1 MLRKTILIALNEA
14 RMSCRGWRFWLL
26 LGLVAGI
33 SLFAR
38 RDYLIRAQD
47 GFFLHSAFS
56 FQHPSF
62 WLMIA
67 ILGLGACALA
77 LDICGRLRHSR
88 MDKILFPLPVGVT
101 SLMCGRLLGVLIV
114 MVPLSLIGIFSFGL
128 WQYLYGHGMII
139 WRPFWV
145 AFILLVLPVIVPVAA
160 LAITM
165 RSFFKHDFAAL
176 IIGGLIGAFVYQL
189 GVHEGILINI
199 PDVIRYLANSSSTIG
214 VRLSFEKYWV
224 QLFMHALLSLTI
236 LSFAPLYLRRQEP
249 QRWIVNRKRNSL
261 FSVSLIMR
269 AITNLRFDRHL
280 GWGYRLFLTLT
291 LLVSATSVIWATY
304 SYKDFLIKNG
314 HGHEENVVRVK
325 FPAISVDLQ
334 KYEFDLKPNETY
346 SRLDIQ
352 SDLIFTPKE
361 STRYLGVE
369 LDPRYTVDEAAL
381 DNQECSFARQQNRV
395 RFNFSESLIPHQEYR
410 LSVNYHGAPVEF
422 HPQYTAMHNKWYPV
436 PWRKFQAENERW
448 VKVDD
453 DLFESEITLH
463 LEPGQQGAFA
473 GDLIDSQEDGQART
487 EHWSTLYPVNRL
499 QMYWGNYQLLE
510 SDSFGYNVR
519 FYHFP
524 MHKYKAQIYM
534 EEVKD
539 QHEFVNDKLGRIPFN
554 QLTLV
559 ETPYTWRTEY
569 SQRNKL
575 RIPWAKPLANPQTY
589 YAQMPGMFLVS
600 ENQMCYISEEMWLM
614 ERFDHNPRLIPFYQL
629 LPQTLREIH
638 DNFYRNLISAYFDH
652 SIHPTGEMAFWVND
666 YLSSYASKLLE
677 RNSWQRRRELK
688 YDVGSNRN
696 LPLSVAKS
704 ESLLSL
710 HKMGTHPELERIRGE
725 ALFRMLH
732 HIMGD
737 KPWWAFLREM
747 FRRYRFQEIPVDE
760 LRPLLEEFYGD
771 DLGWYIDEWVLGN
784 ALPEYEIT
792 YTEAKLITDDR
803 TGVITYKTL
812 VRVKNHGSG
821 RMAVPIYV
829 ETEMDYITRN
839 IWLDAGEEKTLDLTS
854 PHRPIF
860 AVVDPEN
867 WILQVPHLDKIKK
880 SRMHSERRI
889 LIEGDDTTAL
899 RANTRRNN
907 HRHFWRH

>member
-1 MLRKTILIALNEA
+1 MLRKTMLIAFNEA

-38 RDYLIRAQD
+38 RDYLLRAQN

-67 ILGLGACALA
+67 ILALGACALA

-88 MDKILFPLPVGVT
+88 MDKILFPLPIGVT

-128 WQYLYGHGMII
+128 WQYLYGHGVII

-145 AFILLVLPVIVPVAA
+145 AFVLLVLPVIVPAAA

-165 RSFFKHDFAAL
+165 RTFFKHDFAAL
-176 IIGGLIGAFVYQL
+176 IIGGLIGTLVYQL
-189 GVHEGILINI
+189 GVHEGILINV
-199 PDVIRYLANSSSTIG
+199 PEVIRYLANSSSTIG
-214 VRLSFEKYWV
+214 VRLSFEKYWM
-224 QLFMHALLSLTI
+224 QSLMHALLSVTF
-236 LSFAPLYLRRQEP
+236 LSLAPLYLRRQEP
-249 QRWIVNRKRNSL
+249 QRWIIKRNRNKFLSISL
-261 FSVSLIMR
+261 LMR

-280 GWGYRLFLTLT
+280 GWGYRLLLAFT
-291 LLVSATSVIWATY
+291 LLVSASSVIWATY
-304 SYKDFLIKNG
+304 SYKDFLINSNNQA
-314 HGHEENVVRVK
+314 ETTVRVR
-325 FPAISVDLQ
+325 FPSITVDLQ
-334 KYEFDLKPNETY
+334 KYEFDLKPNKACN
-346 SRLDIQ
+346 RLDIQ
-352 SDLIFTPKE
+352 AVLIFTPKE
-361 STRYLGVE
+361 STKYLGVE
-369 LDPRYTVDEAAL
+369 LDPRYTVDDAAL
-381 DNQECSFARQQNRV
+381 NDQECSFANQQNRV
-395 RFNFSESLIPHQEYR
+395 RFNFHEALTPEQEYR
-410 LSVNYHGAPVEF
+410 LTVNYHGAPVEF
-422 HPQYTAMHNKWYPV
+422 NKKYTAMHSKWYPV
-436 PWRKFQAENERW
+436 PWRKIETANERW
-448 VKVDD
+448 IQVDE

-463 LEPGQQGAFA
+463 IEPGQTGAFA
-473 GDLIDSQEDGQART
+473 GDLIDVKEDNQSRT
-487 EHWSTLYPVNRL
+487 EHWSTIYPVDRL
-499 QMYWGNYQLLE
+499 QMYWGNYELTE
-510 SDSFGYNVR
+510 SDSFGYKVR

-524 MHKYKAQIYM
+524 MHEYKALIYM

-539 QHEFVNDKLGRIPFN
+539 QHEFVKDKLGRLPFN
-554 QLTLV
+554 QLTLI
-559 ETPYTWRTEY
+559 ETPYTWQTEY
-569 SQRNKL
+569 SRKKV
-575 RIPWAKPLANPQTY
+575 RTPWAKPLAKPGTY
-589 YAQMPGMFLVS
+589 SQSMPGMFLVS
-600 ENQMCYISEEMWLM
+600 ENHLCYISEEMWLM

-638 DNFYRNLISAYFDH
+638 DTFYRNLISAYFDQ

-677 RNSWQRRRELK
+677 RNAWSRRRALCF
-688 YDVGSNRN
+688 DVGSSRN

-725 ALFRMLH
+725 GLFRMLH
-732 HIMGD
+732 HLLGE
-737 KPWWAFLREM
+737 KTWWAFLREM
-747 FRRYRFQEIPVDE
+747 FRRYRFQEIPVEE
-760 LRPLLEEFYGD
+760 LLPLLEEFYD
-771 DLGWYIDEWVLGN
+771 EDLGWFIEEWVLGN
-784 ALPEYEIT
+784 ALPQYEIT
-792 YTEAKLITDDR
+792 YTEAKIVSDDK
-803 TGVITYKTL
+803 TGASTYKTL
-812 VRVKNHGSG
+812 IRVKNHGSG
-821 RMAVPIYV
+821 RMSVPIYV

-839 IWLDAGEEKTLDLTS
+839 IWLDAGDEKNLSINS

-880 SRMHSERRI
+880 KRMHSERRI

-899 RANTRRNN
+899 RANNRRR